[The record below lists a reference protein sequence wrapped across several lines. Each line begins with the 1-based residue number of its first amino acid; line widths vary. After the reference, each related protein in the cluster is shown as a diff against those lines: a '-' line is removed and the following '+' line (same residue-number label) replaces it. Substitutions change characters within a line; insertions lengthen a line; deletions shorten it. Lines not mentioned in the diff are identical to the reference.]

1 MENRTGRTIGLIL
14 ANASSSFTTAF
25 MDLFQQELYQKDYK
39 LVIGLTNHDLEKER
53 FYLEFFGRTTEGII
67 ILSDSS
73 EYRELADAIAPN
85 IPVVFIHRAPADCEH
100 TSIIESDYSATF
112 QAVLS
117 LVNSGYPKT
126 ALICRNIKFLQ
137 AVRSF
142 RHIVPLWRQH
152 LKDFTRTGFLNVIQQ
167 TATISRI

>member
-1 MENRTGRTIGLIL
+1 MENRTRRTIGLIL

-73 EYRELADAIAPN
+73 EYKELADAIAPN
-85 IPVVFIHRAPADCEH
+85 IPVVFIHRAPRG
-100 TSIIESDYSATF
+100 
-112 QAVLS
+112 L
-117 LVNSGYPKT
+117 
-126 ALICRNIKFLQ
+126 
-137 AVRSF
+137 
-142 RHIVPLWRQH
+142 
-152 LKDFTRTGFLNVIQQ
+152 RTYLDH
-167 TATISRI
+167 RE

>member
-73 EYRELADAIAPN
+73 EYRELADACTKYTCCLYP
-85 IPVVFIHRAPADCEH
+85 PRTCGLRTYLDHRE
-100 TSIIESDYSATF
+100 
-112 QAVLS
+112 
-117 LVNSGYPKT
+117 
-126 ALICRNIKFLQ
+126 
-137 AVRSF
+137 
-142 RHIVPLWRQH
+142 
-152 LKDFTRTGFLNVIQQ
+152 
-167 TATISRI
+167 

>member
-73 EYRELADAIAPN
+73 NTRNLQMPLHQIYLLSLSTAHLRTAN
-85 IPVVFIHRAPADCEH
+85 IP
-100 TSIIESDYSATF
+100 
-112 QAVLS
+112 
-117 LVNSGYPKT
+117 
-126 ALICRNIKFLQ
+126 
-137 AVRSF
+137 RS
-142 RHIVPLWRQH
+142 
-152 LKDFTRTGFLNVIQQ
+152 
-167 TATISRI
+167 

>member
-1 MENRTGRTIGLIL
+1 MENRTRRTIGLIL

-73 EYRELADAIAPN
+73 EYKELADAIAPN

-117 LVNSGYPKT
+117 LVNSGYPKDRFN
-126 ALICRNIKFLQ
+126 L
-137 AVRSF
+137 
-142 RHIVPLWRQH
+142 PEY
-152 LKDFTRTGFLNVIQQ
+152 
-167 TATISRI
+167 

>member
-1 MENRTGRTIGLIL
+1 
-14 ANASSSFTTAF
+14 

-39 LVIGLTNHDLEKER
+39 LVIGLTNHDLEKR
-53 FYLEFFGRTTEGII
+53 KDFYLEFFPDGLQKASSFFPIPANTGNLQMPLHQIYL
-67 ILSDSS
+67 LSLST
-73 EYRELADAIAPN
+73 
-85 IPVVFIHRAPADCEH
+85 RAPADCEH

-126 ALICRNIKFLQ
+126 ALICRNIKFSTSREIIQ
-137 AVRSF
+137 AYRAAMETT
-142 RHIVPLWRQH
+142 PEG
-152 LKDFTRTGFLNVIQQ
+152 FTRTGFLNVIQQ